1 MKIITKSKNETELKL
16 HNVPFFKEKTSE
28 SVVSK
33 LMIQDVIMNTAV
45 GTVVDIRDYFN
56 ETIFKGTVSNYLEQ
70 DFLNTEVNLL
80 RIECG
85 NLIIGI

>member
-1 MKIITKSKNETELKL
+1 MKIVTKSKDETELKL
-16 HNVPFFKEKTSE
+16 HNVQFFKEETSD

-45 GTVVDIRDYFN
+45 GTVVDIRNYFD
-56 ETIFKGTVSNYLEQ
+56 EIIFKGTVSNYLEQ
-70 DFLNTEVNLL
+70 DFLNTEVTLL